1 MTTSQYFVY
10 KRPIAWTLLIFTM
23 IWGCYSYLH
32 MPQRQDP
39 MIQVRSGVILTNYPG
54 ASAVEVE
61 QEVSRKIEKVMT
73 ENPAVEHVRS
83 ISQQGQSSV
92 FVDLYD
98 TIKNAEPVWQDLNN
112 KLEAIT
118 DLPTV
123 AGQALK
129 PKLNKDFGDTVATML
144 TLSSPPISDFEIEQ
158 RAASIAR
165 KIDEFRAERP
175 EGLRDRRFSG
185 ILVYPSSVLPEFIER
200 LGRSALQDLAE
211 KSLIEDGQV
220 VPILGAGVVDFRL
233 RDGVDRARVLTELER
248 WEQST
253 IGAGLSHPDIWPGL
267 IVGETRELL
276 AEMKKR
282 VQEVPG
288 GVARYTHEDLHKFA
302 DLIQDR
308 LRQSPKVGKIEQIGV
323 QQETVFLY
331 FSNRRLSQLGIEPM
345 ALAGQLGFRNIN
357 MPGGSVELPEQTIN
371 VKPSGPYRAGAEIG
385 ETVIDVRDGYPL
397 YLRDVAEVVRGY
409 EDPARTLNFRTIKCD
424 ADHPPTALDAE
435 VPDPGAS
442 AEVEHGK
449 SSKPSGPT
457 RLWTTRAITLAVNHV
472 KGTQIAEF
480 GRDMDATLASL
491 KGVLPDDLRVER
503 TSDEP
508 FEVHRKIELFKD
520 CLIEAVLIV
529 IVVSLLFMEWR
540 SALLV
545 ALSIPITMAMTLG
558 FCAILGIDIQ
568 QISIAALII
577 ALGLLVDDPV
587 VASDAINR
595 ELAHGVPRDV
605 AAWLG
610 PQKLSRAILFA
621 TLTNI
626 VAFLPLLIV
635 GGGAGEFIY
644 SLPIVVTASL
654 VASRIVS
661 MTFIPLLAFYMLR
674 GQKGFDAGLAEGGKG
689 SRFARIYNRFSE
701 LCMDHKWA
709 ALASCLVVLGSAM
722 SLVPL
727 IGTNFFPKDLHNAF
741 TVNLFL
747 PEGTPI
753 RQTKAEAMRAIE
765 AIDKLAGPEIES
777 FTTFVGSGGPRFWLS
792 VVPEQPAT
800 NYAQVLVHTRDAFAT
815 VKLAGRLKRELP
827 PSFSAAR
834 VTVEQLESGP
844 PLGIPIQLRLQ
855 GPELATL
862 RRLGDEVKALMRQSP
877 GTDNIHDDWDPTAL
891 QINLQVETDR
901 ANMTG
906 VTNQDV
912 ALMTNAG
919 LSGYTATTIRER
931 DRQVPVVIR
940 LRPDERSRMEDMKT
954 LQVFSRTGTQVPLEQ
969 VGSFRTEMVSPRI
982 ARRDNERCMTVKC
995 DTVPG
1000 VLPSRVTETLEKQL
1014 AEASKSW
1021 PPGYRYSFGGEKEEQ
1036 AKGFAFM
1043 SVAMVASILGIYLAL
1058 VLQFNSVTKPLLVF
1072 AAVPFGMIGGMMGL
1086 LIFNVPL
1093 GFFALLGLSSLAG
1106 VIISHVIVLFE
1117 YIEEAHE
1124 RGETL
1129 HRAVIDAALVRL
1141 RPVLVTVLA
1150 TVGGLVP
1157 LAMKGGPLWEP
1168 LCYVQIIGLL
1178 VATLVTKVVVP
1189 VLYVLFVEDF
1199 KLIKWSAPGEHK
1211 ADGPPSEYQTQTHL
1225 PAPHLAHSL
1234 ASPTPAVS

>member
-23 IWGCYSYLH
+23 IWGLYSYRK

-39 MIQVRSGVILTNYPG
+39 MIQVRSGVVLTTYPG

-61 QEVSRKIEKVMT
+61 QEVSRKIEKVMS
-73 ENPAVEHVRS
+73 ENSAVEHVRS
-83 ISQQGQSSV
+83 ISRQGQSSV
-92 FVDLYD
+92 FIDLYD
-98 TIKNAEPVWQDLNN
+98 TTKNAEQIWQDLNN
-112 KLEAIT
+112 RLEAIN

-123 AGQALK
+123 AGQVLR

-144 TLSSPPISDFEIEQ
+144 TISSPPISDFEIEQ
-158 RAASIAR
+158 RAVSIGR
-165 KIDEFRAERP
+165 KIDEFRASRP
-175 EGLRDRRFSG
+175 ENLRDRRYSG
-185 ILVYPSSVLPEFIER
+185 VLVFPSSVSPDFIER

-211 KSLIEDGQV
+211 KGLIDDGQI

-233 RDGVDRARVLTELER
+233 RDGVDQAKVLAAIEVWELE
-248 WEQST
+248 T

-267 IVGETRELL
+267 LVQNTRDL
-276 AEMKKR
+276 ADLMKKR

-308 LRQSPKVGKIEQIGV
+308 LRQSPKVGKIEQLGV

-331 FSNRRLSQLGIEPM
+331 FSNRRLAQLGIEPLS
-345 ALAGQLGFRNIN
+345 LAGQLGYRNIN

-371 VKPSGPYRAGAEIG
+371 VKPSGPYRKEAEIG
-385 ETVIDVRDGYPL
+385 ETVIEVRDGYPL
-397 YLRDVAEVVRGY
+397 YLRDLAEVVRGY
-409 EDPARTLNFRTIKCD
+409 EDPARMLNFRTVKSD
-424 ADHPPTALDAE
+424 VNHPPTALDAVMPE
-435 VPDPGAS
+435 FGAS
-442 AEVEHGK
+442 LEAEHEKG
-449 SSKPSGPT
+449 SKPSGPT
-457 RLWTTRAITLAVNHV
+457 RLWTTRAVTLAVTHV

-480 GRDMDATLASL
+480 GRDMDETLASL
-491 KGVLPDDLRVER
+491 KGVLPDDIRVER

-508 FEVHRKIELFKD
+508 FEVHRKIDLFKD
-520 CLIEAVLIV
+520 CLLEAVLIV
-529 IVVSLLFMEWR
+529 IVVSLVFMEWR

-545 ALSIPITMAMTLG
+545 ALSIPITVAMTLG
-558 FCAILGIDIQ
+558 FCAMLGIDIQ

-661 MTFIPLLAFYMLR
+661 MTFIPLLAYYMLR
-674 GQKGFDAGLAEGGKG
+674 GQKGLEAGLSDGGKG
-689 SRFARIYNRFSE
+689 SRFARMYNGFSE
-701 LCMDHKWA
+701 FCMDHKWA

-722 SLVPL
+722 SLMSK

-765 AIDKLAGPEIES
+765 AIDKLAGEEIDAY
-777 FTTFVGSGGPRFWLS
+777 TTFVGSGGPRFWLS

-800 NYAQVLVHTRDAFAT
+800 NYSQILVHTKDAFAT
-815 VKLAGRLKRELP
+815 AKLAARLKRDLP

-844 PLGIPIQLRLQ
+844 PIGIPVQLRLQ
-855 GPELATL
+855 GPELAVL

-877 GTDNIHDDWDPTAL
+877 GTENIHDDWDPQAL
-891 QINLQVETDR
+891 QINLQVSTDR

-954 LQVFSRTGTQVPLEQ
+954 LQVFSRSGTQVPLEQ
-969 VGSFRTEMVSPRI
+969 VGTFTPEMVTPRI
-982 ARRDNERCMTVKC
+982 ARRDNERCLTVKC

-1000 VLPSRVTETLEKQL
+1000 VLPSGVAETLVKQL
-1014 AEASKSW
+1014 AEVSKNW
-1021 PPGYRYSFGGEKEEQ
+1021 PPGYRYTFGGEMEEQ
-1036 AKGFAFM
+1036 AKGFGFM
-1043 SVAMVASILGIYLAL
+1043 AVAMVASILGIYLAL
-1058 VLQFNSVTKPLLVF
+1058 VLQFNSLTKPLLVF
-1072 AAVPFGMIGGMMGL
+1072 AAVPFGMVGGMMGL

-1168 LCYVQIIGLL
+1168 LCCVQIIGLL

-1189 VLYVLFVEDF
+1189 VLYILFVEDF
-1199 KLIKWSAPGEHK
+1199 KLIKWSAPGEHREE
-1211 ADGPPSEYQTQTHL
+1211 GPPAEYLSPTQVHA
-1225 PAPHLAHSL
+1225 PAI
-1234 ASPTPAVS
+1234 TPAVVA